1 MEKINITTETINIE
15 AEGDGAFNQAE
26 KLLRILGSEALA
38 KTTTEAHTDSINIPV
53 TPMEENLCS
62 PIIELGDLSC
72 AMPGDYLM
80 VELTNGKMARFDV
93 TEIEDGA
100 IRFDSHDCL
109 GKTKWNETDTNE
121 GGVAYSELQGY
132 LDNEMYNLLPDYIKD
147 RIVETER
154 KYAASGD
161 DDADIDTYTT
171 KVFIPDASEVFPP
184 EECYGAS
191 IYEQMEYYKDRRN
204 RMKGEYPGAKETCIW
219 WLASANSGNAAHAC
233 YVNGNGIAY
242 DSNASGAFRVPV
254 CFRLNV
260 HP

>member
-15 AEGDGAFNQAE
+15 AEGDGAFDQAE

-38 KTTTEAHTDSINIPV
+38 KTTTEAHTDSIKIPV
-53 TPMEENLCS
+53 TPTEENLCS
-62 PIIELGDLSC
+62 PIVELGDLSC

-80 VELTNGKMARFDV
+80 VELTNGKIARFNV
-93 TEIEDGA
+93 TEIEDGV

-132 LDNEMYNLLPDYIKD
+132 LDNEMYNLLPDCIKEC
-147 RIVETER
+147 IVETER

-171 KVFIPDASEVFPP
+171 KVFVPDASEVFPP

-204 RMKGEYPGAKETCIW
+204 RMKGDYPGAKETCYW
-219 WLASANSGNAAHAC
+219 WLASAHSGSATGAC
-233 YVNGNGIAY
+233 CVNDYGYASY
-242 DSNASGAFRVPV
+242 YTASNAHRVPV